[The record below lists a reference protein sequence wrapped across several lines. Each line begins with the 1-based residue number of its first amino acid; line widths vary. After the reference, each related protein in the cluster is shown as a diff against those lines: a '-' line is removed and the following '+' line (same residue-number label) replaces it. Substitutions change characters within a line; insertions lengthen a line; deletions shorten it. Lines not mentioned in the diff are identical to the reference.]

1 MTDGVLAVPMRTP
14 RFYVAALLAGGLL
27 SACSG
32 QGGGLWPSGTGAE
45 PAAATETATALPAA
59 AGSAPV
65 LGTGGLTLGTGDFE
79 PRPITLGPQTGTA
92 VGGRVRELAGDL
104 SGLRDRVSGHNA
116 RLQQVRADAIAEA
129 QEYFALVAAIQAR
142 LQAGTTPGNPILEEQ
157 WRDAALQL
165 EDLSAAITRMNTLSS
180 EVAGDNSLASF
191 LLESVRATFRLSGA
205 VEEDHRQLAI
215 LEDEVNRTLVLL
227 DRLLSELSEDI
238 NRQTRYVNSERS
250 NLQTL
255 QLAIANGELY
265 GTSLANRALGTGGL
279 PIRTS
284 AVAPA
289 APVPNRP
296 LVVIRFDDPNVAYEQ
311 PLYDA
316 VSQALEARP
325 AAGFELVAVS
335 PNTGNPAQSALA
347 ANDARDRAEAVL
359 RTLIS
364 LGLPPDRVALAA
376 SQTADVRASEVRVF
390 VR

>member
-1 MTDGVLAVPMRTP
+1 MN
-14 RFYVAALLAGGLL
+14 
-27 SACSG
+27 
-32 QGGGLWPSGTGAE
+32 
-45 PAAATETATALPAA
+45 ALPASAGTGGDA
-59 AGSAPV
+59 ATV
-65 LGTGGLTLGTGDFE
+65 LGTGGLSLGTGEFE
-79 PRPITLGPQTGTA
+79 PRPITLGPQTGTE
-92 VGGRVRELAGDL
+92 VGRRVRGLAGDL
-104 SGLRDRVSGHNA
+104 SGLRDRVSGHNS
-116 RLQQVRADAIAEA
+116 RLQDVRAEAIAEA

-142 LQAGTTPGNPILEEQ
+142 LQAGTTPGNPILEQQ
-157 WRDAALQL
+157 WGEAALQL
-165 EDLSAAITRMNTLSS
+165 EDLSSAITRMNNLSS
-180 EVAGDNSLASF
+180 QVAGDNSLAGY

-265 GTSLANRALGTGGL
+265 GTSLANRAGGGL
-279 PIRTS
+279 PIRTA

-289 APVPNRP
+289 APAPDRP

-316 VSQALEARP
+316 VSQALDARP
-325 AAGFELVAVS
+325 GAAFELVAVS
-335 PNTGNPAQSALA
+335 RNTGNPAESALA
-347 ANDARDRAEAVL
+347 ANDARDRAEAVM

-364 LGLPPDRVALAA
+364 LGLPPDRVYLAA
-376 SQTADVRASEVRVF
+376 SQSADVRSNEVRVF